1 MDTATLK
8 SKHPAALEARG
19 LCDLGGKRVL
29 LEGFDLEL
37 GAGEVH
43 ALIGKNGTG
52 KSTLLKVLAGM
63 RAPRSG
69 AVSAHGCRIGALV
82 GEPSFL
88 PELTGLGN
96 AEYLGRMLGIP
107 DPVKEARRVLGLVG
121 LDEQVS
127 DDVAGEYSAGQKQ
140 RLGIALALV
149 GNPAVLLLDEPFN
162 AVDLSGVCAI
172 KDALRLLAQRR
183 GTAILITT
191 HVCDHVVG
199 FADRFSFIADRKM
212 AFQASAQQIEELC
225 ERHVL
230 LETCEPERALAV
242 LEQCEPGL
250 DAILDRAGGIRIQ
263 AKAVPAKL
271 LQELD
276 KVGVA
281 VGEVRSCGESY
292 EGLFRR
298 LSESGR

>member
-1 MDTATLK
+1 MDTATFK
-8 SKHPAALEARG
+8 SKRPAVLEARG
-19 LCDLGGKRVL
+19 LCVLGGRKVL

-63 RAPRSG
+63 RAPKSG
-69 AVSAHGCRIGALV
+69 EVSAHGCRVGTLV

-96 AEYLGRMLGIP
+96 AEYLGRALGIP
-107 DPVKEARRVLGLVG
+107 DPAKEARRVLDLVG
-121 LDEQVS
+121 LDGQAS
-127 DDVAGEYSAGQKQ
+127 DGVAGEYSAGQKQ

-149 GNPAVLLLDEPFN
+149 GDPTVLLLDEPFN

-172 KDALRLLAQRR
+172 KEALRLLVHRR
-183 GTAILITT
+183 GMAILITS

-212 AFQASAQQIEELC
+212 AFQASSQQIEELC
-225 ERHVL
+225 ERYVL
-230 LETCEPERALAV
+230 LETSEPERALAV
-242 LEQCEPGL
+242 LGECAPGL
-250 DAILDRAGGIRIQ
+250 DAIIDRAGGIRIK
-263 AKAVPAKL
+263 AKALPAGL
-271 LQELD
+271 LQELE
-276 KVGVA
+276 KAGVA
-281 VGEVRSCGESY
+281 VGEMRACGESY
-292 EGLFRR
+292 EDLFRR

>member
-1 MDTATLK
+1 
-8 SKHPAALEARG
+8 
-19 LCDLGGKRVL
+19 
-29 LEGFDLEL
+29 
-37 GAGEVH
+37 
-43 ALIGKNGTG
+43 
-52 KSTLLKVLAGM
+52 M

-69 AVSAHGCRIGALV
+69 VVSAHGCRIGALV

-107 DPVKEARRVLGLVG
+107 DPVKEARRVLDLVG
-121 LDEQVS
+121 LDGQAS
-127 DDVAGEYSAGQKQ
+127 DGVAGEYSAGQKQ

-242 LEQCEPGL
+242 LEQCEPVSMPSLTG
-250 DAILDRAGGIRIQ
+250 RAESGFRQKRCRRNFSKSSIRW
-263 AKAVPAKL
+263 
-271 LQELD
+271 
-276 KVGVA
+276 GVA

-292 EGLFRR
+292 EDLFRR
-298 LSESGR
+298 LSEPGR